1 MPVPGRRPRADE
13 FSGEAAVSVAQSI
26 RLSSP
31 GWRRRLAPIAGAVV
45 LAACS
50 LQTSPSP
57 SPRPSSVGPSPVGPS
72 PSPSAAATASV
83 EPSPSDSGRLT
94 LPAPTATDD
103 SIPIS
108 YTVTVEVEAGGSGQL
123 VVVVTNLGTAI
134 VPELVLRWPTAVRET
149 VFLAPFQPSQQRIRE
164 GGDPLVQDWTKWVE
178 GPGEQGE
185 PAGTTSLGWGPLLVG
200 GTLTIPVL
208 ATRVAPGPISFDL
221 QILNG
226 EAILLSDGA
235 PAWLQVDVP

>member
-1 MPVPGRRPRADE
+1 M
-13 FSGEAAVSVAQSI
+13 
-26 RLSSP
+26 
-31 GWRRRLAPIAGAVV
+31 RLASLASAVV

-50 LQTSPSP
+50 LQTTPSNSASPSTP
-57 SPRPSSVGPSPVGPS
+57 GPTSGDN
-72 PSPSAAATASV
+72 SASESASATP

-94 LPAPTATDD
+94 LPAPSETD
-103 SIPIS
+103 STNPIS
-108 YTVTVEVEAGGSGQL
+108 YTVAVDVAADASGQL
-123 VVVVTNLGTAI
+123 TIVVTNLGQQI
-134 VPELVLRWPTAVRET
+134 VPELVLRWPTEVRDT
-149 VFLAPFQPSQQRIRE
+149 VFLAPFQPSAQRIRE

-178 GPGEQGE
+178 GPGEHGE

-226 EAILLSDGA
+226 EAVLLSDGV
-235 PAWLQVDVP
+235 PAWTQVTVP